1 MLTFE
6 NLTLG
11 YDRHPAVHHLNATIV
26 EGDFIALVGP
36 NGAGKSTLL
45 KSILGQ
51 LTPIEGRVVFNGI
64 GKNDIS
70 YLPQASAVDR
80 TFPITAEQFVATGL
94 WQELGAFGQVNKHH
108 RERIHLALVKVGLAG
123 LEHRTLDALSGG
135 QFQRLLFAR
144 KLMQQARLLLLDEP
158 FSGVDEQTVEDLM
171 QVITDL
177 HSDGAT
183 IVAVIHNLSLVRRY
197 FPRALLLSRE
207 LIAMGDTAQV
217 LTPDNLNRA
226 SSLGFADELD
236 PEICAVHDHA

>member
-1 MLTFE
+1 MLSFE

-26 EGDFIALVGP
+26 EGEFIALVGP

-51 LTPIEGRVVFNGI
+51 LTPIEGRVIFNGI
-64 GKNDIS
+64 TKNDIS

-94 WQELGAFGQVNKHH
+94 WQELGAFGQVKKQH
-108 RERIHLALVKVGLAG
+108 RERIHEALLKVGLAG

-171 QVITDL
+171 QVITEL
-177 HSDGAT
+177 HQGGAT
-183 IVAVIHNLSLVRRY
+183 IVAVVHNLSLVKRY

-207 LIAMGDTAQV
+207 LIAIGDTAEV
-217 LTPDNLNRA
+217 LTTDNLNRA
-226 SSLGFADELD
+226 STIGFADKLD
-236 PEICAVHDHA
+236 AEICAVHDHA